1 MNLIFW
7 RQTRDLAP
15 DNAKAVATTEETP
28 FPVQLVDNE
37 DADPTRVTID
47 MPYQP
52 PMAGQTVTRLV
63 KVPGIGTGAAYADG
77 EAFGGL
83 IQFHDVFRPEK
94 CSGTI
99 VQVFFLDLDDEGI
112 NKDVPIF
119 IRPFT
124 ITTDNNAFAP
134 SAIDLLGCRSVIS
147 ISTWSN
153 WNANQ
158 FGEASGANR
167 WISGESP
174 HLWTQIVTRGAD
186 NIAAGSEPWIGIV
199 VIPD

>member
-15 DNAKAVATTEETP
+15 DNAKAVPTTEETP
-28 FPVQLVDNE
+28 FPVQTVDNE
-37 DADPTRVTID
+37 DSDPARVTID

-52 PMAGQTVTRLV
+52 PVSGQTVTRLV
-63 KVPGIGTGAAYADG
+63 KVPGIGAAAEYADG
-77 EAFGGL
+77 DAFGTL
-83 IQFHDVFRPEK
+83 IKLHDVFRPEK

-99 VQVFFLDLDDEGI
+99 VQVFFLDKDDEGK

-119 IRPFT
+119 IREFT
-124 ITTDNNAFAP
+124 ATADNSAFAP
-134 SAIDLLGCRSVIS
+134 SDDALMGCRTTIS

-153 WNANQ
+153 WDSNQ

-174 HLWTQIVTRGAD
+174 HLWTQIVTRSTD